1 LSGYLQDEQ
10 MTSSHLAAVTHH
22 PRVFG
27 YLLAV
32 LILTQLE
39 NAGGYVFGWMVVML
53 LYPQVLNRFLRKS
66 GRRDLTRV
74 VMSVDA
80 VVTGLLISLV
90 DFNFEAGV
98 VLVSV
103 LSVSI
108 IIIGGFLLWVLL
120 LPVSAAAM
128 LLGTILHPAGLTGNS
143 SFYFICFF
151 CLVAYM
157 CFVGVLV
164 YQETHRLNAEQKHV
178 QSIRNRLEKFRV
190 LITPYVSPEFISS
203 KGDLTGYA
211 RKRLSVLFV
220 DLEGFTRLMDTADEF
235 LVAGMLNRYFEVM
248 TEVAAEY
255 GGTINKFMGD
265 GAMVFFGDARSEG
278 AVMDAVASVEAAM
291 EMRVRFELLSGQ
303 WQGSG
308 GAPLHLRMGIH
319 TGYCL
324 LGNFG
329 CAARRDYTALGSV
342 VNLASRLEGLARRG
356 EILISS
362 DTRRLVA
369 SRIDCANRGQMA
381 VKGFS
386 EPVSTFS
393 VNGLSG
399 NTDDSPEVRLLS

>member
-1 LSGYLQDEQ
+1 
-10 MTSSHLAAVTHH
+10 MTSAHLASVTHY

-27 YLLAV
+27 YLLAI

-39 NAGGYVFGWMVVML
+39 NTGGYVFGWMVVLL
-53 LYPQVLNRFLRKS
+53 LYPQALNRFLRKS

-108 IIIGGFLLWVLL
+108 IIIGGGLLWVLL
-120 LPVSAAAM
+120 LPVSAVGM
-128 LLGTILHPAGLTGNS
+128 LLGTILHPAGFTGNS

-151 CLVAYM
+151 CLLAYM

-164 YQETHRLNAEQKHV
+164 YQETHRLNTAQKHD
-178 QSIRNRLEKFRV
+178 QSIRNRLEKFRA
-190 LITPYVSPEFISS
+190 LITPYVSPEFVSS
-203 KGDLTGYA
+203 EGDLTGYT

-235 LVAGMLNRYFEVM
+235 LVAGMLNSYFEVM
-248 TEVAAEY
+248 TEVATEY

-265 GAMVFFGDARSEG
+265 GAMVFFGDARSQG
-278 AVMDAVASVEAAM
+278 VVMDAVASVEAAM
-291 EMRVRFELLSGQ
+291 EMNARFELLSRQ
-303 WQGSG
+303 WQRSG

-329 CAARRDYTALGSV
+329 CATRRDYTALGSV

-356 EILISS
+356 EILVSA

-369 SRIDCANRGQMA
+369 SCIDCTNRGQMA
-381 VKGFS
+381 VKGLS
-386 EPVSTFS
+386 DPISTFS

>member
-1 LSGYLQDEQ
+1 
-10 MTSSHLAAVTHH
+10 MTSAHLAAVTHP

-27 YLLAV
+27 YLLAI

-39 NAGGYVFGWMVVML
+39 NPGGYVSGWMVAML
-53 LYPQVLNRFLRKS
+53 LYPQLLNRFLRES
-66 GRRDLTRV
+66 GWRDMTRV

-80 VVTGLLISLV
+80 IVTGLLISLV
-90 DFNFEAGV
+90 NFNFEAGV
-98 VLVSV
+98 VLFSI

-120 LPVSAAAM
+120 VPVSAVGM
-128 LLGTILHPAGLTGNS
+128 LLGTILHPSGFTGNA

-157 CFVGVLV
+157 CFLGVLV
-164 YQETHRLNAEQKHV
+164 YQETHRLNAEQKHSR
-178 QSIRNRLEKFRV
+178 SIRNRLEKFRT

-203 KGDLTGYA
+203 EGDLTGYT

-220 DLEGFTRLMDTADEF
+220 DMEGFTRLMDTADEF

-248 TEVAAEY
+248 TEVAMEH
-255 GGTINKFMGD
+255 GGTINKFIGD
-265 GAMVFFGDARSEG
+265 GIMVFFGDARSKG
-278 AVMDAVASVEAAM
+278 VVMDAVASVEAAM
-291 EMRVRFELLSGQ
+291 EMRARFKLLSEH
-303 WQGSG
+303 WQGTG

-342 VNLASRLEGLARRG
+342 VNLASRLEGLASSG
-356 EILISS
+356 EILISI

-369 SRIDCANRGQMA
+369 SCIDCTNRGRMA

-386 EPVSTFS
+386 EPISTFS
-393 VNGLSG
+393 VNGRLA
-399 NTDDSPEVRLLS
+399 NTGDSPEVRLLS

>member
-1 LSGYLQDEQ
+1 
-10 MTSSHLAAVTHH
+10 MTSAHLATVTYP

-27 YLLAV
+27 YLLAI

-39 NAGGYVFGWMVVML
+39 SAGSYISGWMVVLL
-53 LYPQVLNRFLRKS
+53 LYPQMLNRLLLRIG
-66 GRRDLTRV
+66 GRDVTRL

-80 VVTGLLISLV
+80 IVTGLLISLAG
-90 DFNFEAGV
+90 FNFEAGA

-108 IIIGGFLLWVLL
+108 IIIGGLQLWILLV
-120 LPVSAAAM
+120 PVCAVGM
-128 LLGTILHPAGLTGNS
+128 LLGTILHPAGFVGDS
-143 SFYFICFF
+143 GFYFICFF
-151 CLVAYM
+151 SLVAYL

-164 YQETHRLNAEQKHV
+164 YQETHRLNMEQKHL
-178 QSIRNRLEKFRV
+178 QTIQNRLEKFRALV
-190 LITPYVSPEFISS
+190 TPFVSPEFISS
-203 KGDLTGYA
+203 EGDLAGYT
-211 RKRLSVLFV
+211 RKRLTVLFV

-248 TEVAAEY
+248 TEVATEY

-265 GAMVFFGDARSEG
+265 GVMVFFGDAGSKG
-278 AVMDAVASVEAAM
+278 VVMDAKAGVEATV
-291 EMRVRFELLSGQ
+291 EMRARFKLLSRQ
-303 WQGSG
+303 WQGAG
-308 GAPLHLRMGIH
+308 GAPLYLRMGIH

-329 CAARRDYTALGSV
+329 CAARRDYTALGRV

-356 EILISS
+356 EILISA

-369 SRIDCANRGQMA
+369 PFIDCTDRGRMA

-386 EPVSTFS
+386 APISTFS
-393 VNGLSG
+393 VDGLLG

>member
-1 LSGYLQDEQ
+1 
-10 MTSSHLAAVTHH
+10 MTSAHLATVTYP

-27 YLLAV
+27 YLLAI

-39 NAGGYVFGWMVVML
+39 SAGSYISGWMVVLL
-53 LYPQVLNRFLRKS
+53 LYPQMLNRLLLRIG
-66 GRRDLTRV
+66 GRDVTRL

-80 VVTGLLISLV
+80 IVTGLLISLAG
-90 DFNFEAGV
+90 FNFEAGA

-108 IIIGGFLLWVLL
+108 IIIGGLQLWILLV
-120 LPVSAAAM
+120 PVCAVGM
-128 LLGTILHPAGLTGNS
+128 LLGTILHPAGFVGDS
-143 SFYFICFF
+143 GFYFICFF
-151 CLVAYM
+151 SLVAYL

-164 YQETHRLNAEQKHV
+164 YQETHRLNMEQKHL
-178 QSIRNRLEKFRV
+178 QTIQNRLEKFRAV
-190 LITPYVSPEFISS
+190 VTPFVSPEFISS
-203 KGDLTGYA
+203 EGDLAGYT
-211 RKRLSVLFV
+211 RKRLTVLFV

-235 LVAGMLNRYFEVM
+235 VVAGMLNRYFEVM
-248 TEVAAEY
+248 TEVATEY

-265 GAMVFFGDARSEG
+265 GVMVFFGDAGSKG
-278 AVMDAVASVEAAM
+278 VVMDAKAGVEATV
-291 EMRVRFELLSGQ
+291 EMRARFKLLSRQ
-303 WQGSG
+303 WQGAG
-308 GAPLHLRMGIH
+308 GAPLYLRMGIH

-329 CAARRDYTALGSV
+329 CAARRDYTALGRV

-356 EILISS
+356 EILISA

-369 SRIDCANRGQMA
+369 PFIDCTDRGRMA

-386 EPVSTFS
+386 APISTFS
-393 VNGLSG
+393 VDGLLG

>member
-1 LSGYLQDEQ
+1 
-10 MTSSHLAAVTHH
+10 MTSAHLATVTYP

-27 YLLAV
+27 YLLAI

-39 NAGGYVFGWMVVML
+39 SAGSYISGWMVVLL
-53 LYPQVLNRFLRKS
+53 LYPQMLNRLLLRIG
-66 GRRDLTRV
+66 GRDVTRL

-80 VVTGLLISLV
+80 IVTGLLISLAG
-90 DFNFEAGV
+90 FNFEAGA

-108 IIIGGFLLWVLL
+108 IIIGGLQLWILLV
-120 LPVSAAAM
+120 PVCAVGM
-128 LLGTILHPAGLTGNS
+128 LLGTILHPAAFVGDSG
-143 SFYFICFF
+143 FYFICFF
-151 CLVAYM
+151 SLVAYL
-157 CFVGVLV
+157 CFIGVLV
-164 YQETHRLNAEQKHV
+164 YQETHRLNMEQKHL
-178 QSIRNRLEKFRV
+178 QTIQNRLEKFRALV
-190 LITPYVSPEFISS
+190 TPFVSPEFISS
-203 KGDLTGYA
+203 EGDLAGYT
-211 RKRLSVLFV
+211 RKRLTVLFV

-248 TEVAAEY
+248 TEVATEY

-265 GAMVFFGDARSEG
+265 GVMVFFGDAGSKG
-278 AVMDAVASVEAAM
+278 VVMDAKAGVEATV
-291 EMRVRFELLSGQ
+291 EMRARFKLLSRQ
-303 WQGSG
+303 WQGAG
-308 GAPLHLRMGIH
+308 GAPLYLRMGIH

-329 CAARRDYTALGSV
+329 CAARRDYTALGRV

-356 EILISS
+356 EILISA

-369 SRIDCANRGQMA
+369 PFIDCTDRGRMA

-386 EPVSTFS
+386 APISTFS
-393 VNGLSG
+393 VDGLLG

>member
-1 LSGYLQDEQ
+1 
-10 MTSSHLAAVTHH
+10 MTSAHLATVTYP

-27 YLLAV
+27 YLLAI

-39 NAGGYVFGWMVVML
+39 SAGSYISGWMMVLL
-53 LYPQVLNRFLRKS
+53 LYPQMLNRFLLRIG
-66 GRRDLTRV
+66 GRDVTRL

-80 VVTGLLISLV
+80 IVTGLLISLA
-90 DFNFEAGV
+90 DFNFEAGA

-108 IIIGGFLLWVLL
+108 IIIGGLQLWILLV
-120 LPVSAAAM
+120 PVCAVGM
-128 LLGTILHPAGLTGNS
+128 LLGTILHPAGFVGNS

-151 CLVAYM
+151 SLVAYL

-164 YQETHRLNAEQKHV
+164 YQETHRLNMEQKHL
-178 QSIRNRLEKFRV
+178 QTIQNRLEKFRALV
-190 LITPYVSPEFISS
+190 TPFVSPEFISS
-203 KGDLTGYA
+203 EGDLAGYT
-211 RKRLSVLFV
+211 RKRLTVLFV

-248 TEVAAEY
+248 TEVATEY

-265 GAMVFFGDARSEG
+265 GVMVFFGDAGSKG
-278 AVMDAVASVEAAM
+278 VVMDAKAGVEATV
-291 EMRVRFELLSGQ
+291 EMRARFKLLSRQ
-303 WQGSG
+303 WQGAG
-308 GAPLHLRMGIH
+308 GAPLYLRMGIH

-356 EILISS
+356 EILISA

-369 SRIDCANRGQMA
+369 PFIDCTDRGRMA

-386 EPVSTFS
+386 APISTFS
-393 VNGLSG
+393 VDGLSG

>member
-1 LSGYLQDEQ
+1 
-10 MTSSHLAAVTHH
+10 MTSAHLATVTHP

-27 YLLAV
+27 YLLAI

-39 NAGGYVFGWMVVML
+39 SAGSYISGWMVVLL
-53 LYPQVLNRFLRKS
+53 LYPQMLNRFLLRIG
-66 GRRDLTRV
+66 GRDVTRL

-80 VVTGLLISLV
+80 IVTGLLISLA
-90 DFNFEAGV
+90 DFNFEAGA

-108 IIIGGFLLWVLL
+108 IIIGGLQLWILLV
-120 LPVSAAAM
+120 PVCAVGM
-128 LLGTILHPAGLTGNS
+128 LLGTMLYPAGFVGNS

-151 CLVAYM
+151 SLVAYL

-164 YQETHRLNAEQKHV
+164 YQETHRLNMEQKHL
-178 QSIRNRLEKFRV
+178 QTIQNRLEKFRALV
-190 LITPYVSPEFISS
+190 TPFVSPEFISS
-203 KGDLTGYA
+203 EGDLAGYT
-211 RKRLSVLFV
+211 RKRLTVLFV

-248 TEVAAEY
+248 TEVATEY

-265 GAMVFFGDARSEG
+265 GVMVFFGDAGSKG
-278 AVMDAVASVEAAM
+278 VVMDAKAGVEATV
-291 EMRVRFELLSGQ
+291 EMRARFKLLSRQ
-303 WQGSG
+303 WQGAG
-308 GAPLHLRMGIH
+308 GAPLYLRMGIH

-356 EILISS
+356 EILISA

-369 SRIDCANRGQMA
+369 PFIDCTDRGRMA

-386 EPVSTFS
+386 APISTFS
-393 VNGLSG
+393 VDGLSG